1 MKRTNEGDFKHKDEH
16 DLNHHQQESSSSSAM
31 VDEEPTQ
38 GSSSEVINTNVQV
51 FPTISYREK
60 KKASSKEQ
68 YSRFPV
74 RVRAHCNPL
83 SDEFFDYPKRPSDV
97 NWQEMYPKMK
107 IETEKVQILDVGC
120 AYGGLITSIA
130 PVFPKTY
137 ILGVEIRKK
146 VAEFT
151 QQRILAL
158 REGKALDETP
168 QDKAK
173 VETGHD
179 FHNVWAIRSNAMKF
193 LPNYFKKGQLK
204 KILFMFPDPH
214 FKKKNHRRRIVSPS
228 LIPEYS
234 YLLEV
239 GGLIYTITDVQEL
252 GEWMAKSFEEELVPL
267 GAFERVSQEE
277 LDNDPLIPFIM
288 NSSEDGQRT
297 SEQHLSKHLAVF
309 RKLK

>member
-1 MKRTNEGDFKHKDEH
+1 MKRTNEGEAKEETVAEIFPGQSYKD
-16 DLNHHQQESSSSSAM
+16 
-31 VDEEPTQ
+31 
-38 GSSSEVINTNVQV
+38 
-51 FPTISYREK
+51 K
-60 KKASSKEQ
+60 KKNAGKENNQ
-68 YSRFPV
+68 WTRFPV

-83 SDEFFDYPKRPSDV
+83 SDDIFDYPKKPSDV
-97 NWQEMYPKMK
+97 DWKEMYPMMNTD
-107 IETEKVQILDVGC
+107 IEKVQILDVGC
-120 AYGGLITSIA
+120 AYGGLVTSIA
-130 PVFPKTY
+130 PVFPNTY

-146 VAEFT
+146 VADFT
-151 QQRILAL
+151 QQRILSL
-158 REGKALDETP
+158 REGKALNETP

-179 FHNVWAIRSNAMKF
+179 FHNVWALRTNAMKF

-214 FKKKNHRRRIVSPS
+214 FKKKNHRRRIVSPV

-252 GEWMAKSFEEELVPL
+252 GEWMAKSFEEDLVPL

-277 LDNDPLIPFIM
+277 LDKDPIIPYIM

-297 SEQHLSKHLAVF
+297 SEQKLSKHLAVF
-309 RKLK
+309 RKIK